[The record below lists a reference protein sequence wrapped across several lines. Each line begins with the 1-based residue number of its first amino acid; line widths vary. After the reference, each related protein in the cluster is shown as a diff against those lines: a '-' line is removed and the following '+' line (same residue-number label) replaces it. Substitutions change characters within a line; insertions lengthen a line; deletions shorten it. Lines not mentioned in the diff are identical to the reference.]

1 MTEKLSISPI
11 DLSNTEQCTLSVR
24 LSAEEFSYSIYNPA
38 QEKAYRFFKKDTH
51 ENLSMAANVK
61 EAIKENDFLKKAY
74 RKVNV
79 MVVTKKFTLIPFELF
94 EDEQVETILYHS
106 HTRNE
111 NEIVLYNILKKANVV
126 VAFAVDKSAHWQI
139 LDQFPDAH
147 FYCQASPLTE
157 YLSGR
162 SKQGNNLKMFA
173 YLRKSSVD
181 VMCYDRGKVLLI
193 NNFKCSETAD
203 IIYYLLY
210 VWKQLDFNQE
220 RDELHLMGNSPNKES
235 VANEL
240 KQFVRQLFVISPEKE
255 FSLNELSKV
264 EDIPFDLQILSSCEL

>member
-38 QEKAYRFFKKDTH
+38 QEKAYHFFKKDTN

-61 EAIKENDFLKKAY
+61 EAIKENDFLKQAY

-139 LDQFPDAH
+139 LDQFPEAH
-147 FYCQASPLTE
+147 FYCQTSPLTE

-162 SKQGNNLKMFA
+162 SKQGNNLKMYA

-235 VANEL
+235 LTNGL
-240 KQFVRQLFVISPEKE
+240 KQFVRQLFVINPKKE

-264 EDIPFDLQILSSCEL
+264 EDIPFDLQILSLCEL